1 MSKKSQIHLITLATT
16 LALFLISS
24 CVADVVVLTA
34 DNFENEVGKDRG
46 ALVEFYAPWCGHC
59 KKIAPFFEQL
69 GILVKKTKS
78 VLAGKVDCDE
88 NKELC
93 TKYGVSG
100 YPTIKWFPEGSLEPK
115 DYEGSR
121 TVDGFAEFINK
132 EAGTNIKVGGFPSHV
147 VALTTDNFDEIVMD
161 KTKDVFVEFY
171 ATWCGHC
178 KALAPIYES
187 LGTAYKNER
196 DVVIANLDGDRF
208 RSLAERFDITGYPTM
223 KFFPKD
229 NKAGE
234 DYNGGRELKSLVEF
248 INQRCG
254 TSRDAQGHLTSDAG
268 IVEVL
273 HDLVKEFMG
282 ADGDEKK
289 AVFAKIQEEAGN
301 LHGSFARYGNIYIK
315 AAQSCMAKGA
325 DYARNEIQRLER
337 MLSKSISSLKA
348 DEFIVKKN
356 VLSAFA

>member
-1 MSKKSQIHLITLATT
+1 MCRSAIHFATLAF
-16 LALFLISS
+16 FLIISS
-24 CVADVVVLTA
+24 SVTADVVVLTL
-34 DNFENEVGKDRG
+34 DNFDKEVGKDRG

-59 KKIAPFFEQL
+59 KKLAPIFDLL
-69 GILVKKTKS
+69 GTNVKKTKS
-78 VLAGKVDCDE
+78 VFVGKVDCDE

-93 TKYGVSG
+93 TKYGVHG
-100 YPTIKWFPEGSLEPK
+100 YPSIKWFPKGSLEAK
-115 DYEGSR
+115 SYGGSR
-121 TVDGFAEFINK
+121 TAEAFAEYINN
-132 EAGTNIKVGGFPSHV
+132 EAGTNVKIGGLVSHV
-147 VALTTDNFDEIVMD
+147 VALNSDNFNEIVMD
-161 KTKDVFVEFY
+161 KTKDVLVEFY
-171 ATWCGHC
+171 ATWCAHC
-178 KALAPIYES
+178 QSLAPIYES
-187 LGTAYKNER
+187 LATAYKNER
-196 DVVIANLDGDRF
+196 DVVIANVDGDRF
-208 RSLAERFDITGYPTM
+208 KDLGERYDIQGYPTM

-234 DYNGGRELKSLVEF
+234 DYQGDRDLDSLVTF
-248 INQRCG
+248 INEKCG
-254 TSRDAQGHLTSDAG
+254 TSRDAHGQLTSDAG

-273 HDLVKEFMG
+273 DNLVKEFMG

-301 LHGSFARYGNIYIK
+301 LHGSFARYGKIYIK

-337 MLSKSISSLKA
+337 MLSQSISSLKA